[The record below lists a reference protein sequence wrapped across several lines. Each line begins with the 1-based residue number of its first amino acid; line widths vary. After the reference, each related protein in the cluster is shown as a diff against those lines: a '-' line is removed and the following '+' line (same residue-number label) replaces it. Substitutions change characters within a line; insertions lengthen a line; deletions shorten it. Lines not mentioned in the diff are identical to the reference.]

1 MTTTPEERLEGLGIA
16 LPKPAAPVA
25 NYVPYVQTGNLLFI
39 AGQISRTPDGAN
51 MPGKLGDTMTVE
63 QGYAAARSAAIF
75 AIAAIKSAVGDL
87 DRVSR
92 IVRVFSMVNCAP
104 DFGDQPN
111 VADGASDLFVG
122 VFGDKGRHARCAI
135 GHASLPGGAAIELE
149 IIVEVAS

>member
-1 MTTTPEERLEGLGIA
+1 MASTPEEQLHALGIT
-16 LPKPAAPVA
+16 LPEPAAPVA
-25 NYVPYVQTGNLLFI
+25 NYVPYVRTGNLVFI

-75 AIAAIKSAVGDL
+75 ATAAIKSAVGDL
-87 DRVSR
+87 SKVSR
-92 IVRVFSMVNCAP
+92 IVRMFSMVNCTP

-111 VADGASDLFVG
+111 VADGASDLFVD

-149 IIVEVAS
+149 IIVEVAG